1 MRLRNRIF
9 GLCFSTGV
17 LIQLCNAG
25 SADTLR
31 IGGTGAASAMLP
43 ILFAAM
49 PVDHDIK
56 LEVVPNLGTTGGLRA
71 LEEGVLDIAVAARPL
86 KPEEKARGLTQATT
100 LRTPFVLATSYLGPD
115 GFKSTE
121 IADIYKSTN
130 ATWPNGSLIRVI
142 LRPRSE
148 SDTALLG
155 AMFPGMAAAIE
166 TARRR
171 PDIPIAATDQDNLTL
186 AERLP
191 GSLAGSS
198 LTQLQTEERSLRLVP
213 IDGFMPSVKA
223 LESGAYPFGKVL
235 YFVVPATKKKGT
247 ERFIAF
253 INSPQG
259 QPVLRATGS
268 LLVADQAVR

>member
-1 MRLRNRIF
+1 MRLHNRIF
-9 GLCFSTGV
+9 GLCLSTAV

-31 IGGTGAASAMLP
+31 IGGTGAVSAVLP
-43 ILFAAM
+43 IIFAAM
-49 PVDHDIK
+49 PPHENLSV
-56 LEVVPNLGTTGGLRA
+56 EVVPSLGTSGGLQA
-71 LEEGVLDIAVAARPL
+71 LAEGVIDIAVAARPL
-86 KPEEKARGLTQATT
+86 KPEEKARGLTPALT
-100 LRTPFVLATSYLGPD
+100 LRTPFVLVTSYGRPD

-121 IADIYKSTN
+121 IADIYKSPN
-130 ATWPNGSLIRVI
+130 AKWPNGSLIRII

-148 SDTALLG
+148 TDTALMG
-155 AMFPGMAAAIE
+155 AMFPGTAAAIE

-198 LTQLQTEERSLRLVP
+198 LAQMLAEQRSLRLIP
-213 IDGFMPSVKA
+213 IDGVTPSLTA
-223 LESGAYPFGKVL
+223 LESGAYPFGKAL
-235 YFVVPATKKKGT
+235 YFVVPTTKKKGT

-253 INSPQG
+253 INSPRG
-259 QPVLRATGS
+259 QQVLRATGS

>member
-1 MRLRNRIF
+1 MQLHNRIL
-9 GLCFSTGV
+9 GLCFATAA

-31 IGGTGAASAMLP
+31 IGGTGAVSAMLP

-49 PVDHDIK
+49 PPHENLNV
-56 LEVVPNLGTTGGLRA
+56 EVVPSLGTSGGLRA
-71 LEEGVLDIAVAARPL
+71 LAEGVLDIAVAARPL
-86 KPEEKARGLTQATT
+86 KPEEQARGITQAAA

-130 ATWPNGSLIRVI
+130 ATWPNGSLIRII

-166 TARRR
+166 TARKR

-186 AERLP
+186 AERLA

-198 LTQLQTEERSLRLVP
+198 LTPLLTEERNLRLVP
-213 IDGFMPSVKA
+213 IDGVTPSVKA

-253 INSPQG
+253 INSSRG
-259 QPVLRATGS
+259 QQILRATGN

>member
-1 MRLRNRIF
+1 MRRHNRIF
-9 GLCFSTGV
+9 GLCFATAA

-31 IGGTGAASAMLP
+31 IGGTGAVSAMLP

-49 PVDHDIK
+49 PPHENISV
-56 LEVVPNLGTTGGLRA
+56 EVVPSLGTSGGLQA
-71 LEEGVLDIAVAARPL
+71 LAEGVLDIAVAARPL
-86 KPEEKARGLTQATT
+86 KPEEKARGLTQAAA
-100 LRTPFVLATSYLGPD
+100 LRTPFVLVTSYLGPD

-148 SDTALLG
+148 SDTALMG
-155 AMFPGMAAAIE
+155 TMFPGMAAAIE

-186 AERLP
+186 AERVA

-198 LTQLQTEERSLRLVP
+198 LTQMLTEERSLRLIP
-213 IDGFMPSVKA
+213 IDGVTPSVTA
-223 LESGAYPFGKVL
+223 LESGAYPFGKLL

-253 INSPQG
+253 INSSRG
-259 QPVLRATGS
+259 QQVLRATGN
-268 LLVADQAVR
+268 LLVADQAAQ